1 MEWLGASLASFTDEI
16 QPEMAKKRTAQSSDE
31 NSVDIIEIIFSK
43 LELIL
48 EKPDDPT
55 PVKVQVWFDPAIPKV
70 RMGREVLEPK
80 LVFAIAMDKVLNEEE
95 AARYPALARMSKEDA
110 LTIIAEAV
118 SKKAGWLRFF

>member
-1 MEWLGASLASFTDEI
+1 MVNRFLEWLGASLASFTDEI

-31 NSVDIIEIIFSK
+31 NSVDV

-95 AARYPALARMSKEDA
+95 AARYPALARMNKEDA
-110 LTIIAEAV
+110 LAIIAEAV

>member
-1 MEWLGASLASFTDEI
+1 MVNRFLEWLGASLASFTDEI

-31 NSVDIIEIIFSK
+31 NPVDV

-95 AARYPALARMSKEDA
+95 AARYPALARMNKEDA
-110 LTIIAEAV
+110 LAIIAEAV

>member
-1 MEWLGASLASFTDEI
+1 LEWLGASLANFTDEI
-16 QPEMAKKRTAQSSDE
+16 QPKMAKKPTAQSSDE
-31 NSVDIIEIIFSK
+31 NPVDV
-43 LELIL
+43 LELLL

-95 AARYPALARMSKEDA
+95 AARCPALARMSKEDA
-110 LTIIAEAV
+110 LAIIAEAV